1 MKFLRIALAVA
12 LALALQ
18 TTLARFMVRGTAAVD
33 LVLVVVVY
41 AALTGGPVAGM
52 LAGSIGGLVQDG
64 LSSGVIGISGL
75 AKSMVGFLAGMIGQQ
90 FIVTAALPRLVMF
103 VGATLV
109 HAIIFMGLYML
120 LGLRSFSSPVAA
132 AFGQAAGNAVVGM
145 IAFTIIEALPGMIE
159 RRKVSRPR
167 K

>member
-1 MKFLRIALAVA
+1 
-12 LALALQ
+12 
-18 TTLARFMVRGTAAVD
+18 
-33 LVLVVVVY
+33 
-41 AALTGGPVAGM
+41 
-52 LAGSIGGLVQDG
+52 
-64 LSSGVIGISGL
+64 
-75 AKSMVGFLAGMIGQQ
+75 
-90 FIVTAALPRLVMF
+90 MF

-120 LGLRSFSSPVAA
+120 LGLRSFSSPLAA